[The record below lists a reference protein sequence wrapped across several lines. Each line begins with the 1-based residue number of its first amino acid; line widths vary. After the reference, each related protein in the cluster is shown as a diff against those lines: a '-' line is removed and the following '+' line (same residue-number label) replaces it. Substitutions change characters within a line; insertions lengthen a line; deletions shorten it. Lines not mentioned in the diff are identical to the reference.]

1 MNPNILNK
9 IAFVSTNKSS
19 WGGSEYL
26 WYLTALR
33 LKDSGKTIIASVP
46 RWKNIPENIDDLKS
60 KNITVLYNT
69 DYPKYKKLINRFV
82 PKSLQLDHE
91 EDGYKFLLDFKPDIV
106 IVCQGGNTGGI
117 DLMEYC
123 IKHDLKFI
131 TISNAANEA
140 KWPSDE
146 LNRRLSAALPRALK
160 NYYVSRANLELTE
173 IQIGQRITNSGILFN
188 PFNVDYN
195 NEIKYPEVKDNYIL
209 ANVARHEFYAKGQD
223 ILFQVLNEK
232 KWKERNLIVNLY
244 GKGENTNSLRKLKN
258 FYDLKNVSIEG
269 HIDPKE
275 IWKRCH
281 ALILT
286 SRYEGLPLA
295 LVEAMLCGRFGIVT
309 KVSGNP
315 EVIIDN
321 ENGFLARAASAE
333 FADEAMER
341 AWQRRNEWDMVGIK
355 SKEYIRSLIPEDPV
369 KHFCNEINQ
378 LKL

>member
-1 MNPNILNK
+1 MNK

-33 LKDSGKTIIASVP
+33 FKESGKTIIVSVP
-46 RWKNIPENIDDLKS
+46 RWKDIPDSINKLQS
-60 KNITVLYNT
+60 KNIPVNYNT
-69 DYPKYKKLINRFV
+69 DYPNYKKFINRFV
-82 PKSLQLDHE
+82 PRSLQLGHE
-91 EDGYKFLLDFKPDIV
+91 EDGYKFLLEFKPEIV
-106 IVCQGGNTGGI
+106 VISQGGNTGGI

-146 LNRRLSAALPRALK
+146 LNKRLSAALPKAVK
-160 NYYVSRANLELTE
+160 NYFVSRANIHLTE
-173 IQIGQRITNSGILFN
+173 LQIGQRITNSGILFN
-188 PFNVDYN
+188 PFNVDYYYDF
-195 NEIKYPEVKDNYIL
+195 KYPEANDNYIL

-232 KWKERNLIVNLY
+232 KWKERNLIVNMY
-244 GKGENTNSLRKLKN
+244 GKGENSDSLRKLKN
-258 FYDLKNVSIEG
+258 YFELKNVNIEG
-269 HIDPKE
+269 HIDPNE
-275 IWKRCH
+275 IWKQCH

-295 LVEAMLCGRFGIVT
+295 LVEAMLCGRLGIVT

-321 ENGFLARAASAE
+321 ENGFLAKAASAE
-333 FADEAMER
+333 FVDEAMER
-341 AWQRRNEWDMVGIK
+341 AWKRRDEWNIIGSK
-355 SKEYIRSLIPEDPV
+355 SKEYIRSIVPEEPV
-369 KHFCNEINQ
+369 AYFCNQ
-378 LKL
+378 LNEMKL